1 MTCKAPSSRLDR
13 LYKKILFVIIIIIII
28 ISYYYCYFSFLVF
41 LFYIYKEKQ
50 RNIYIACK
58 FIVLTCLEIL
68 FVRIVY
74 INNRYL

>member
-1 MTCKAPSSRLDR
+1 MTCKAPRSRLDR
-13 LYKKILFVIIIIIII
+13 RYKNTIC
-28 ISYYYCYFSFLVF
+28 YYYHHYYLFLVV

-58 FIVLTCLEIL
+58 FIVLTFLEIL